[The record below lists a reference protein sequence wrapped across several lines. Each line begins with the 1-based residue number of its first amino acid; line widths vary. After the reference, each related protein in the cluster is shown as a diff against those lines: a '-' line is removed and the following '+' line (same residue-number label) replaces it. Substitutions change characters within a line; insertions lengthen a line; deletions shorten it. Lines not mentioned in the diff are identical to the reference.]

1 MDLVIRAPRLPSA
14 GETLA
19 GRSYGKVPGG
29 KGGNQAVAAARLGAQ
44 VTMIGRVG
52 NDDNGAQ
59 LIAELRRD
67 GIDCTGVATD
77 PDLPTG
83 VAMIVV
89 DDVGQN
95 AIVIVAGSNG
105 ALTPAAMA
113 EHEAAIEE
121 ADVLVCQL
129 EVPGETVLA
138 AMQRAR
144 TAGGTVVLNPAPVT
158 GPLSRAW
165 LEAADFLIPNEVEAS
180 VLSGVNVDSPES
192 ARHAA
197 MTLQQCGARNVIITL
212 GSRGVFV
219 LAEGEGAGAA
229 HSNGSGNATL
239 GMHYLPKQV
248 EAIDTTAAG
257 DTFVGG
263 LCAAL
268 AAKRPLEEAVQFGQA
283 AAAISVTRAGAQTSI
298 PYLSEIV

>member
-1 MDLVIRAPRLPSA
+1 
-14 GETLA
+14 
-19 GRSYGKVPGG
+19 
-29 KGGNQAVAAARLGAQ
+29 
-44 VTMIGRVG
+44 
-52 NDDNGAQ
+52 
-59 LIAELRRD
+59 
-67 GIDCTGVATD
+67 
-77 PDLPTG
+77 
-83 VAMIVV
+83 
-89 DDVGQN
+89 
-95 AIVIVAGSNG
+95 
-105 ALTPAAMA
+105 
-113 EHEAAIEE
+113 
-121 ADVLVCQL
+121 
-129 EVPGETVLA
+129 
-138 AMQRAR
+138 
-144 TAGGTVVLNPAPVT
+144 VVLNPAPVI

-192 ARHAA
+192 ARRAA
-197 MTLQQCGARNVIITL
+197 TVLQQSGARNVIITL

-219 LAEGEGAGAA
+219 LAEGEGAAL
-229 HSNGSGNATL
+229 SDESGNATH
-239 GMHYLPKQV
+239 GTHYLPKQV